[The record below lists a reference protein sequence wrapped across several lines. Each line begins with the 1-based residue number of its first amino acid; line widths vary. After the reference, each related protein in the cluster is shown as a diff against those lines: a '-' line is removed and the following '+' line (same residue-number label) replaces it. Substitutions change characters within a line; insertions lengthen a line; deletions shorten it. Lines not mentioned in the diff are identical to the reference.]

1 VELSGLRTLY
11 VLTNRFRRP
20 EPETAAVASLII
32 GVKALLAIKHRAER
46 EWLQKQHR
54 RGRSGDWRLVSVR
67 KWDDPGGVQ
76 F

>member
-1 VELSGLRTLY
+1 VELSGLRPLY

-46 EWLQKQHR
+46 EWLQSSIAR
-54 RGRSGDWRLVSVR
+54 
-67 KWDDPGGVQ
+67 DDLAIGAGERAQ
-76 F
+76 MG